1 MMKRVVLLDLDDTL
15 LDFGQ
20 AERVAMRR
28 VLGELGIAPDDAT
41 LALYS
46 RINDVYW
53 KRFER
58 GEISRREVLVGRFRE
73 FFRAV
78 DADGIDP
85 ETVQERYEALLSEGH
100 WFIPGA
106 QTLLTA
112 IAPLYDLYLASNG
125 TERVQMGRLK
135 SAGILPAFR
144 GLFLSE
150 RIGAAKPSR
159 AFFDAVFAS
168 LGEERRQGAV
178 MVGDS
183 LSSDVRGGI
192 NAGIITVWFNPGGR
206 MPEGG
211 TVPDKIITSL
221 GELPGFLGS
230 LPPITQ
236 S

>member
-1 MMKRVVLLDLDDTL
+1 MKRVVLLDLDDTL

-28 VLGELGIAPDDAT
+28 VLGENGLPADDAT

-58 GEISRREVLVGRFRE
+58 GEIGRREVLVGRFRDFLAE
-73 FFRAV
+73 EGASGLDPDAV
-78 DADGIDP
+78 
-85 ETVQERYEALLSEGH
+85 QNRYETLLSEGH
-100 WFIPGA
+100 WFVPGA
-106 QTLLTA
+106 EALLDA
-112 IAPLYDLYLASNG
+112 LAPTYDLYLASNG
-125 TERVQMGRLK
+125 TERVQTGRLK
-135 SAGILPAFR
+135 SAGILPRFR

-168 LGEERRQGAV
+168 LGEERRRGAV

-183 LSSDVRGGI
+183 LSSDIRGGI
-192 NAGIITVWFNPGGR
+192 DAGLITVWFNPSDR
-206 MPEGG
+206 VPDPA
-211 TVPDKIITSL
+211 TVPDKTIHDL
-221 GELPGFLGS
+221 GELPGYLGS
-230 LPPITQ
+230 LP
-236 S
+236 SVDR

>member
-1 MMKRVVLLDLDDTL
+1 MKRVVLLDLDDTL

-28 VLGELGIAPDDAT
+28 VLGENGLSSDDAT

-46 RINDVYW
+46 GINDAYW

-58 GEISRREVLVGRFRE
+58 GEIDRREVLVGRFRD
-73 FFRAV
+73 FLVQMGA
-78 DADGIDP
+78 AGLDP
-85 ETVQERYEALLSEGH
+85 ETVQDRYEPLLSEGH
-100 WFIPGA
+100 WFVPGA
-106 QTLLTA
+106 EALLETL
-112 IAPLYDLYLASNG
+112 APAYDLYLASNG

-168 LGEERRQGAV
+168 LGEERRRGAV

-183 LSSDVRGGI
+183 LSSDIRGGI
-192 NAGIITVWFNPGGR
+192 DAGLITVWFNPRGKTADGA
-206 MPEGG
+206 
-211 TVPDKIITSL
+211 TVPDRIIRDL
-221 GELPGFLGS
+221 GELPGYLGS
-230 LPPITQ
+230 LPSIEH
-236 S
+236 

>member
-1 MMKRVVLLDLDDTL
+1 MKRVVLLDLDDTL

-46 RINDVYW
+46 RINDAYW

-58 GEISRREVLVGRFRE
+58 GEIGRREVLVGRFRE

-78 DADGIDP
+78 GAGGLAP
-85 ETVQERYEALLSEGH
+85 EAAQERYETLLSEGH

-106 QTLLTA
+106 QKLLTDL
-112 IAPLYDLYLASNG
+112 APLYDLYLASNG

-183 LSSDVRGGI
+183 LSSDIRGGM
-192 NAGIITVWFNPGGR
+192 NAGIITVWFDPGGKAPD
-206 MPEGG
+206 PE
-211 TVPDKIITSL
+211 TVPDKIITAL

-236 S
+236 R

>member
-1 MMKRVVLLDLDDTL
+1 MKRVVLLDLDDTL

-28 VLGELGIAPDDAT
+28 VLGENGLPSDDAT

-46 RINDVYW
+46 GINDAYW

-58 GEISRREVLVGRFRE
+58 GEIDRREVLVGRFRD
-73 FFRAV
+73 FLVQMGA
-78 DADGIDP
+78 AGLDP
-85 ETVQERYEALLSEGH
+85 ETVQDRYEALLSEGH
-100 WFIPGA
+100 WFVPGA
-106 QTLLTA
+106 EALLETL
-112 IAPLYDLYLASNG
+112 APAYDLYLASNG

-168 LGEERRQGAV
+168 LGEERRRGAV

-183 LSSDVRGGI
+183 LSSDIRGGI
-192 NAGIITVWFNPGGR
+192 DAGLITVWFNPRGKAADGA
-206 MPEGG
+206 
-211 TVPDKIITSL
+211 TVPDKIIRDL
-221 GELPGFLGS
+221 GELPGYLGS
-230 LPPITQ
+230 LPSIEH
-236 S
+236 